1 MLIHFI
7 SMMIMPS
14 MGPSIF
20 LNTEMNN
27 CPSFGFHMILMSIFT
42 FLLYLAF
49 NINGQNYGLHQCE
62 GFDGAYVHV
71 NLIDHFAML
80 NNEGCMFKG
89 FFKFVCQM
97 F

>member
-1 MLIHFI
+1 
-7 SMMIMPS
+7 MMIMPS
-14 MGPSIF
+14 ICPTIF

-27 CPSFGFHMILMSIFT
+27 GPSLGFHMILMSIFT

-49 NINGQNYGLHQCE
+49 NIGGQNYGLHQCE
-62 GFDGAYVHV
+62 GFDGVYVHV
-71 NLIDHFAML
+71 NLIDHFAMF

-89 FFKFVCQM
+89 CVKFVCQV